1 MSSSSNINITHE
13 RISNAAVDRLHIIN
27 SGKQASLPIMD
38 TGLNMVAMESL
49 VFLFTACIIY
59 ILSSSRRN
67 KPRLHN
73 QEDNKKNPSSS
84 SLTWPT
90 FPFTHHFSSLFS
102 WSATPSPT
110 AKISQQP
117 PYAMPPLKPSATR
130 PTSMGLKRLDQS
142 NWLTI
147 DTHYTSEHA
156 LRASLLHTHKPN
168 VLQVL
173 PGAELACHELLEQV
187 VSFLTTRYPQSFT
200 LHTRSSTIYSH
211 LTQETFAIGAKCE
224 NPLETAARL
233 CMEDFNILIKDAE
246 SGEFRLMASA
256 TLFPAGWKL
265 QERIGS
271 SMAALH
277 APVPGWKEKL
287 GRSVDRYFNHLTPKS
302 CMERS
307 NLFVQTTPVLFQDVP
322 EVPSASL
329 TANDIFVRR
338 ERQTFTR
345 LERSEA
351 VLFTV
356 RTYMEKLV
364 DMDAEEVDALGK
376 QVRGWEEEMARY
388 KGIEGWGKVC
398 LEFCDQVTAAREG
411 ERGGNAEETS

>member
-1 MSSSSNINITHE
+1 
-13 RISNAAVDRLHIIN
+13 
-27 SGKQASLPIMD
+27 MD
-38 TGLNMVAMESL
+38 TGLNMVAIESL
-49 VFLFTACIIY
+49 VVLFTACIIY
-59 ILSSSRRN
+59 ILSSSRRS
-67 KPRLHN
+67 KSRFHN
-73 QEDNKKNPSSS
+73 QEDNKKKPSSS
-84 SLTWPT
+84 WPTWPV
-90 FPFTHHFSSLFS
+90 FPLTHLFSLFS
-102 WSATPSPT
+102 CSATPSAT
-110 AKISQQP
+110 ANISQQP
-117 PYAMPPLKPSATR
+117 PYAMPPLKPNAAH
-130 PTSMGLKRLDQS
+130 PTSMGLKRLNQS

-147 DTHYTSEHA
+147 DAHYNSEHA
-156 LRASLLHTHKPN
+156 LRASLLETCKPN

-173 PGAELACHELLEQV
+173 PGAEPACHELLEQV

-200 LHTRSSTIYSH
+200 LHARSSTIYSH

-233 CMEDFNILIKDAE
+233 CMEDFNILIKDPE

-287 GRSVDRYFNHLTPKS
+287 GRSVDRYFTHLTSKS

-307 NLFVQTTPVLFQDVP
+307 NLFIQTTPVLFQDVP

-329 TANDIFVRR
+329 TADDIFVRR

-364 DMDAEEVDALGK
+364 DMDAEEVETLGK
-376 QVRGWEEEMARY
+376 QVRGWEEEMAKY

-398 LEFCDQVTAAREG
+398 LEFCDEVTAAREG
-411 ERGGNAEETS
+411 ERGGNVEEKS